1 MQDTSK
7 IEKRISIAM
16 RIGVGVSSAIML
28 LGFVLLLVNY
38 QDNFAGFTNPSIVD
52 VFTGLLSFNPYSIML
67 LGILLLI
74 LTPVLRIITCIILF
88 AKQKDK
94 LYTAITILVLI
105 ILAISFA
112 VGYFIR

>member
-7 IEKRISIAM
+7 IEKHVSIAM
-16 RIGVGVSSAIML
+16 RIGVILSAAVML
-28 LGFVLLLVNY
+28 LGFILLLVNN
-38 QDNFAGFTNPSIVD
+38 QDNFAGYTNPGFIEI
-52 VFTGLLSFNPYSIML
+52 FIGLASFNPYSIML

-94 LYTAITILVLI
+94 LYTAITIVVLL
-105 ILAISFA
+105 ILAISFTA
-112 VGYFIR
+112 GYFIH